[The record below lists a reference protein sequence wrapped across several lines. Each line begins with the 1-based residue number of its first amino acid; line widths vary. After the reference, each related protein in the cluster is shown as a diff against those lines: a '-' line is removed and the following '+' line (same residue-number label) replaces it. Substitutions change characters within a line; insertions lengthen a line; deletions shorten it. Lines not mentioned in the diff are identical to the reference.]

1 MHIVLVTDAWFPQ
14 VNGVVRTWSTMRR
27 ILMGWGHT
35 FTVIH
40 PEGGLTMPAPTEP
53 SVRLSLRPR
62 RQVLQALGDR
72 VPDVLHIA
80 TEGPLG
86 LAARRLALQRKWH
99 YTTSFH
105 TLFPEYLRARM
116 GIPAALTWRYLQW
129 FHAPAARVLIPN
141 QALAEQ
147 AASRGL
153 TRLSVWARGVDATR
167 FAPGPRTALD
177 HLPRPIFMA
186 AGRLAK
192 EKNLDAFLSLDLPGS
207 KVVVGAG
214 PEAHRLR
221 RTFPNAL
228 FLGNHADTLLAAYY
242 NAADVLVFPSR
253 ADTFGLVMLEAM
265 ACGTPVAAFD
275 CDAPRAVIRSGV
287 SGYIND
293 DLRAAA
299 MAALSLDRRAVRARA
314 QAYSWEDI
322 ALDLLEAVVPCAATQ
337 PLSQPTPTY
346 YNAGH
351 T

>member
-27 ILMGWGHT
+27 ILMRWGHT
-35 FTVIH
+35 VTVVH
-40 PEGGLTMPAPTEP
+40 PEGGLSVPAPTEP
-53 SVRLSLRPR
+53 SVRLSLQGR
-62 RQVLQALGDR
+62 RQILRVLGDQ

-86 LAARRLALQRKWH
+86 LAARRLALRRNWA

-116 GIPAALTWRYLQW
+116 GIPAALTWRYLRW

-141 QALAEQ
+141 RALADYAHAQ
-147 AASRGL
+147 GL
-153 TRLSVWARGVDATR
+153 RRLSVWARGVDTER

-192 EKNLDAFLSLDLPGS
+192 EKNLDAFLALDLPGS
-207 KVVVGAG
+207 KVVVGGG
-214 PEAHRLR
+214 PEHERLR
-221 RTFPNAL
+221 RRYPEATL
-228 FLGNHADTLLAAYY
+228 LGNHTDALLAAYY

-253 ADTFGLVMLEAM
+253 ADTFGLVMLEAV

-275 CDAPRAVIRSGV
+275 CDAPRAVIRPGV
-287 SGYIND
+287 SGQLD
-293 DLRAAA
+293 TDLRAAA
-299 MAALSLDRRAVRARA
+299 LAALNLDRSAVRA
-314 QAYSWEDI
+314 QALGHCWEDI
-322 ALDLLEAVVPCAATQ
+322 ALDLLDAVVTCAQ
-337 PLSQPTPTY
+337 PQSLSHRVPTY
-346 YNAGH
+346 YNTRH

>member
-14 VNGVVRTWSTMRR
+14 VNGVVRTWSTMRH
-27 ILMGWGHT
+27 ILMRWGHT
-35 FTVIH
+35 VTVVH

-62 RQVLQALGDR
+62 QQLLRALGGR

-86 LAARRLALQRKWH
+86 LAARRMALQSNWA

-116 GIPAALTWRYLQW
+116 GIPRALTWRYLRW

-141 QALAEQ
+141 RKLADY
-147 AASRGL
+147 AKAKGL
-153 TRLSVWARGVDATR
+153 RRLNVWARGVDATR

-192 EKNLDAFLSLDLPGS
+192 EKNLDAFLELDLPGS
-207 KVVVGAG
+207 KVVVGSG
-214 PEAHRLR
+214 PELARLQ
-221 RTFPNAL
+221 RTYKQAL

-275 CDAPRAVIRSGV
+275 CDAPRAVIRPGV
-287 SGYIND
+287 SGCIND
-293 DLRAAA
+293 DLRQ
-299 MAALSLDRRAVRARA
+299 AALDALALERSAVRSQAL
-314 QAYSWEDI
+314 AYSWEDI
-322 ALDLLEAVVPCAATQ
+322 ALDLLDALVPCAQ
-337 PLSQPTPTY
+337 PQSLSHRVPTY
-346 YNAGH
+346 YNTRH